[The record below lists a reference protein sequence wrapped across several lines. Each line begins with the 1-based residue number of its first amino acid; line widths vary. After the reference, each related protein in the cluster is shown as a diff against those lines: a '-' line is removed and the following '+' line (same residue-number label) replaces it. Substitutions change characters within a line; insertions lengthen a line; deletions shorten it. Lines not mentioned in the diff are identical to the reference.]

1 MGCIGALFRI
11 PFGAILGYLVMM
23 AGVFA
28 AFTAVMVLAGTD
40 FCFEGD
46 SWVASEKFCVVG
58 LGVFGVAALL
68 GGFTAVRI
76 GGAAAVLLLCLFVG
90 ALGSLTAL
98 GVRGQDREDQLLLPQ
113 AGGALDPAIGCLVV
127 AVWEG
132 AFIVRRLRP
141 HPDRRQCPRLEA
153 SDGVSP
159 PIPLSEGQGE
169 GADLWGVVRHAVHQ
183 LNPCPRRP
191 WRSSGDR

>member
-98 GVRGQDREDQLLLPQ
+98 GVLGQAREVRLKDRPE
-113 AGGALDPAIGCLVV
+113 
-127 AVWEG
+127 E
-132 AFIVRRLRP
+132 RP
-141 HPDRRQCPRLEA
+141 
-153 SDGVSP
+153 
-159 PIPLSEGQGE
+159 
-169 GADLWGVVRHAVHQ
+169 ADLTPIQAAQWSETPTWSEWGNLAAGVGGIAVGAAAGRGA
-183 LNPCPRRP
+183 PREPKRQKP
-191 WRSSGDR
+191 KD

>member
-11 PFGAILGYLVMM
+11 PFGAVLGYLVMM

-46 SWVASEKFCVVG
+46 SWVASEKFCVIG

-76 GGAAAVLLLCLFVG
+76 GGAVAVLLLCLFFG

-98 GVRGQDREDQLLLPQ
+98 GMLGEARLKDMKENRPEDRPVDLTPMQAAQWSETPTWSEWGNLAAGLGGIAVGAAAGRGAPREQKRAKPKD
-113 AGGALDPAIGCLVV
+113 
-127 AVWEG
+127 
-132 AFIVRRLRP
+132 
-141 HPDRRQCPRLEA
+141 
-153 SDGVSP
+153 
-159 PIPLSEGQGE
+159 
-169 GADLWGVVRHAVHQ
+169 
-183 LNPCPRRP
+183 
-191 WRSSGDR
+191 

>member
-11 PFGAILGYLVMM
+11 PLGAVLGYLVMM

-46 SWVASEKFCVVG
+46 SWVASEKFCVIG

-68 GGFTAVRI
+68 GGFTAMRI

-98 GVRGQDREDQLLLPQ
+98 GVLGQAREARLKDRPE
-113 AGGALDPAIGCLVV
+113 
-127 AVWEG
+127 E
-132 AFIVRRLRP
+132 RP
-141 HPDRRQCPRLEA
+141 
-153 SDGVSP
+153 
-159 PIPLSEGQGE
+159 
-169 GADLWGVVRHAVHQ
+169 ADLTPIQAAQWSETPTWSEWGNLAAAVGGIAVGAAAGKGA
-183 LNPCPRRP
+183 PREPKRKKP
-191 WRSSGDR
+191 KD